1 MVNVKARIFTED
13 IPFGLCV
20 LKDLA
25 EMLDVKTPYIDE
37 TIIWHQKLMG
47 KEFIVNGKLNDKL
60 ISETG
65 CPRRFGFKTFDQLMQ
80 HYSN

>member
-25 EMLDVKTPYIDE
+25 EMLELKTPYIDE
-37 TIIWHQKLMG
+37 AIEWHQKLMG
-47 KEFIVNGKLNDKL
+47 KQFIINGKLNEQL
-60 ISETG
+60 IPETG

-80 HYSN
+80 HYSS